1 MMIILLWGFIFLLA
15 LAVIFLIWL
24 QFKNQ
29 ADSSNDM
36 RHQQQVEQ
44 KVLHLEEH
52 LKKTLEIMQDLA
64 KKMQVQ
70 QEALDKTVQKTA
82 QLEMQNAELVSLL
95 AKAVKP
101 NQDF

>member
-1 MMIILLWGFIFLLA
+1 M
-15 LAVIFLIWL
+15 
-24 QFKNQ
+24 Q
-29 ADSSNDM
+29 
-36 RHQQQVEQ
+36 HQQQVEQ

-70 QEALDKTVQKTA
+70 QDALDKTVQKTA

-95 AKAVKP
+95 AKAVKS